1 MQKITIQP
9 IYKSIKQTFVM
20 ARHRLRRKIDVKS
33 FLQKK
38 ESKSLIMEEPYF
50 SVNDNFI
57 DMPVVGYAKAMF
69 F

>member
-1 MQKITIQP
+1 
-9 IYKSIKQTFVM
+9 M

-33 FLQKK
+33 FLQKQ